1 MGCLLVHPP
10 FPYSGFNET
19 NLHASQ
25 LISGENQ
32 HSVTKKLLEHFFFN
46 TETTFMGK
54 NKRIQGCKRKK
65 NIKKGLQL
73 NKMLSKE

>member
-32 HSVTKKLLEHFFFN
+32 HSVTKKLLELFFLIQKQLSW
-46 TETTFMGK
+46 GK
-54 NKRIQGCKRKK
+54 TKEYKGVKEKK
-65 NIKKGLQL
+65 TLKKGS
-73 NKMLSKE
+73 N